1 MTAPASP
8 SSCWARRPL
17 PYNPAVRLDLP
28 SPARLRSA
36 LGEITIALLLS
47 LAAAIAFTWPLAQD
61 LDGQVIGGGELGGW
75 LWRTWWHYQ
84 EVLALDEYELGF
96 FERLRML
103 VGFGRYPETGN
114 ILDIL
119 LLSLP
124 LERLVGFPTYHNL
137 KVLVIL
143 TGNGLC
149 AYALARSLSPY
160 RLACLAASLV
170 AIFNPL
176 VLTDINGTGLRQVLL
191 WWVLLF
197 PIALRRALRTAHPL
211 DGVLVGL
218 AFTLVSAF
226 YWFYGLFAAMFGAAW
241 LAGWAFT
248 HRPELRRLPRWLL
261 PAAVTAG
268 VGVFLFLVPYF
279 QAGSTVGP
287 GGAPV
292 ESTGFDL
299 PETTFFLPFP
309 DYDTIASAPLRPTT
323 AAENVLSSLHR
334 VIDSSWPVD
343 TIVNPGHG
351 SLAFPVVAF
360 LFGIL
365 PAIFVRSAR
374 PWLLIWLLFWVGT
387 LGPFLKLGARQDTG
401 DVLMFGEYVVRMP
414 FTLMFQ
420 FIPGMSRMF
429 GPYRMAAFVVVAC
442 VAILALTLSAVRDHR
457 LRAGGALLLA
467 VGLIGQPFVH
477 IAGPVAEGSI
487 KPPPFQL
494 PLWVSDFAIPA
505 WYTEVAAVE
514 GGGIIEMPFEQQQ
527 DLLSAYQAA
536 HQQRVY
542 FQNWATRTAVPP
554 VMRTEG
560 GEAAARI
567 RGLANERERIRSV
580 DAILLDLSR
589 TPATTDL
596 SRLQTDSLLRLVNE
610 HGYRWI
616 VLHEAGYLY
625 VDVFDA
631 PTLYALAV
639 SRLSERL
646 GQTPIEVIEFS
657 GDPTQSVLQLPKW
670 VPQAPMRD
678 LSASTPAEIYNP
690 ELSMAIF
697 DLKGW
702 AEGQAEATP
711 VTPATP

>member
-1 MTAPASP
+1 M
-8 SSCWARRPL
+8 RF
-17 PYNPAVRLDLP
+17 DLP

-36 LGEITIALLLS
+36 FAEVAVALAVS
-47 LAAAIAFTWPLAQD
+47 VAAAIAFTWPLAAD

-75 LWRTWWHYQ
+75 LWRTWWHFQ
-84 EVLALDEYELGF
+84 EVLALDEYELGAA
-96 FERLRML
+96 ERLRL
-103 VGFGRYPETGN
+103 LIGFGRYPETGN
-114 ILDIL
+114 ILDVL
-119 LLSLP
+119 LLSFP
-124 LERLVGFPTYHNL
+124 LESLVGFPGYHNL

-143 TGNGLC
+143 VGNALC
-149 AYALARSLSPY
+149 AYALARSLSPH
-160 RLACLAASLV
+160 RAVCLAASLV

-191 WWVLLF
+191 WWALLF

-211 DGVLVGL
+211 DGVLVGVS
-218 AFTLVSAF
+218 FTLVAAF
-226 YWFYGLFAAMFGAAW
+226 YWFYGLFAAMFGLVW
-241 LAGWAFT
+241 LLGWGIM

-261 PAAVTAG
+261 PAALTAA
-268 VGVFLFLVPYF
+268 VGVFLFLIPYF
-279 QAGSTVGP
+279 QAGSTIGP
-287 GGAPV
+287 GGVPV
-292 ESTGFDL
+292 ESTGLDL

-334 VIDSSWPVD
+334 VIDSSWPID
-343 TIVNPGHG
+343 TVINPGHG
-351 SLAFPVVAF
+351 SLAFPVVVF
-360 LFGIL
+360 LLGVL
-365 PAIFVRSAR
+365 PSAFVRSAR
-374 PWLLIWLLFWVGT
+374 PWLGVWLIFWLGT

-429 GPYRMAAFVVVAC
+429 GPYRMASFMVVAT
-442 VAILALTLSAVRDHR
+442 VALLALTLSAVRDPR
-457 LRAGGALLLA
+457 LRTAGALLLA
-467 VGLIGQPFVH
+467 LGTIGQPFVH
-477 IAGPVAEGSI
+477 ISGPVAEGSI

-505 WYTEVAAVE
+505 WYTEVAAAE
-514 GGGIIEMPFEQQQ
+514 GGGIIELPFEQQQ

-536 HQQRVY
+536 HRQRVY

-554 VMRTEG
+554 LMREG
-560 GEAAARI
+560 GGPAAERI
-567 RGLANERERIRSV
+567 RSLANERERIRSV
-580 DAILLDLSR
+580 DSTLLDLSR

-596 SRLQTDSLLRLVNE
+596 SKLSTEALLRLVRE

-616 VLHEAGYLY
+616 VVHEAGYLY

-646 GQTPIEVIEFS
+646 GQAPIEQVEFT

-678 LSASTPAEIYNP
+678 LSRSTPAEIHNP
-690 ELSMAIF
+690 ELSMAVF
-697 DLKGW
+697 DLQAW
-702 AEGQAEATP
+702 ADGLNAEAP
-711 VTPATP
+711 